1 MASPFSVHAW
11 ISFTSRTSEWM
22 EAKKTNKQTNQ
33 QNKTTKPPTCFYN
46 DFHSNVTKNTFKSD
60 LMIQPGYYY

>member
-22 EAKKTNKQTNQ
+22 EAKNNK
-33 QNKTTKPPTCFYN
+33 NKTKKPRCVYN
-46 DFHSNVTKNTFKSD
+46 AFLSDLTKNTFISD
-60 LMIQPGYYY
+60 LMIALGYHY